1 MKPVAIHPRTGHL
14 VAPLLAAIFSLFL
27 AACGKDQA
35 AQTPAHTTTTD
46 SPDSSPPSIVLLIWD
61 DYIAP
66 EVLEAFT
73 TDTGIAIDYRAFS
86 DTDELVSI
94 LKSNPDHYDV
104 IVADDSVVHLLREF
118 KLLRRL
124 DHDRL
129 ENLGNLDP
137 DYLNLHFDPDNV
149 YSLPYLWGTTG
160 IGFRADKVPNPEE
173 SWDLLWDESL
183 KGKIMMLQERHEAY
197 AAVLKSLGYA
207 LNSQDPNELEQ
218 ASEKLIRQ
226 AADLDV
232 QYGDDADV
240 RQALIDGTAWVAL
253 CYSGDAFYA
262 AEDNE
267 NIDYF
272 IPREG
277 APLWIDSFVL
287 SRDAP
292 NLEHAYRFL
301 DYMMTPEAAAGN
313 ANYLFY
319 GSPNK
324 AAHPY
329 LAEELVND
337 PRIFVPKDR
346 LAQCDYH
353 RKLSAARETIIN
365 NGLRQVF
372 KVIRGEDEDEVA
384 ASTPAKSEDNR

>member
-1 MKPVAIHPRTGHL
+1 MNTEQYLALRL
-14 VAPLLAAIFSLFL
+14 APLAAITSLL
-27 AACGKDQA
+27 LSSCGNDPSSSPQA
-35 AQTPAHTTTTD
+35 AYPPVNHQ
-46 SPDSSPPSIVLLIWD
+46 PDAPPSFVLLTWD

-66 EVLEAFT
+66 EILEAFT
-73 TDTGIAIDYRAFS
+73 TDTGITVEYKAFS

-94 LKSNPDHYDV
+94 LKSNPDKYDV
-104 IVADDSVVHLLREF
+104 IVADDSVVHLLREL

-124 DHDRL
+124 DHGRL
-129 ENLGNLDP
+129 ENLVNLDT
-137 DYLNLHFDPDNV
+137 DYLDLHFDPNNV

-173 SWDLLWDESL
+173 SWNLLWDEKL

-197 AAVLKSLGYA
+197 AAALKSLGYP
-207 LNSQDPNELEQ
+207 LNSQDTDELEN
-218 ASEKLIRQ
+218 ASAKLVRQ
-226 AADLDV
+226 ATELEV

-240 RQALIDGTAWVAL
+240 RKALADGTAWVAL

-287 SRDAP
+287 SRDSP
-292 NLEHAYRFL
+292 NLDEAYQFL
-301 DYMMTPEAAAGN
+301 DYMMTPRAAAGN

-324 AAHPY
+324 AALPY
-329 LAEELVND
+329 LDEELVND
-337 PRIFVPKDR
+337 PRIFVPRER

-365 NGLRQVF
+365 NGMRQVF
-372 KVIRGEDEDEVA
+372 RVIRGGENEKVASSQVA
-384 ASTPAKSEDNR
+384 ADKD